1 MNKGE
6 IMNNSYNYNSF
17 WRSSPTRTVDNI
29 LGWDD
34 DSEMDDSKDLIEL
47 AAKKQAVSNFVQ
59 IVAGA
64 NIPVRFATRGDSYT
78 DGKSVVIGSKLD
90 EKNFDTAV
98 GLALHEGSHIAF
110 TDFDALDV
118 YRNSSKYEELKSK
131 FTIKYDG
138 TDGLYFSMRQVDILS
153 KSLINYIEDRRIDY
167 KVFKSSP
174 GYKGYYHKMYKK
186 YFYSKIIDAA
196 LDSSEYTD
204 ETFDSYSM
212 RIINL
217 HNKNTVLGALKGLSK
232 ISALIDLPNI
242 SRLKSTQEVID
253 ISHECLS
260 VALSYIS
267 FNPTELN
274 SKEPE
279 SSNTDAKGEPGNE
292 SDNTNGDS
300 DGDKNKDSDLNSSSS
315 NDLNERQKKQAK
327 NAVEKQKDFIDGKV
341 NKGKLTKKEAETVR
355 AFGSSN
361 TRYKDVE
368 LDQYG
373 QKVSTKVVVINKFDK
388 NIITNDNVVPVI
400 TTWVRRDREL
410 NIQEGLRLGTILGRK
425 LQIRNSD
432 NTIKYTRKNSGRI
445 DKRMLSNLGFGNENV
460 FFTAL
465 TEKFKRINLH
475 ISIDLS
481 GSMAGDKFSKTMK
494 STVAVIKAASMTKN
508 IDVQVTV
515 RSTSARSRR
524 GSYPLIMKIYDSS
537 KDKISK
543 VKLFKHL
550 QPGGT
555 TPESLTFDAIMD
567 NFVETS
573 TSVDSILL
581 NYSDGAPQFG
591 NQDVRY
597 YGKIAE
603 AHCRKSLKKIRS
615 KGIKVLSYFIHED
628 YGYADYLE
636 SDKKAFQGMY
646 GADAEFI
653 NPTSVLDVAKTLNK
667 RFLEKN

>member
-1 MNKGE
+1 
-6 IMNNSYNYNSF
+6 MNNSYNYNSF

-98 GLALHEGSHIAF
+98 GLALHEGSHIA
-110 TDFDALDV
+110 FDALDV

-292 SDNTNGDS
+292 SDNTNRDS
-300 DGDKNKDSDLNSSSS
+300 DGDKNKDSDL
-315 NDLNERQKKQAK
+315 
-327 NAVEKQKDFIDGKV
+327 
-341 NKGKLTKKEAETVR
+341 KEA
-355 AFGSSN
+355 S
-361 TRYKDVE
+361 
-368 LDQYG
+368 
-373 QKVSTKVVVINKFDK
+373 
-388 NIITNDNVVPVI
+388 
-400 TTWVRRDREL
+400 
-410 NIQEGLRLGTILGRK
+410 
-425 LQIRNSD
+425 
-432 NTIKYTRKNSGRI
+432 
-445 DKRMLSNLGFGNENV
+445 
-460 FFTAL
+460 
-465 TEKFKRINLH
+465 
-475 ISIDLS
+475 
-481 GSMAGDKFSKTMK
+481 
-494 STVAVIKAASMTKN
+494 
-508 IDVQVTV
+508 
-515 RSTSARSRR
+515 
-524 GSYPLIMKIYDSS
+524 
-537 KDKISK
+537 
-543 VKLFKHL
+543 
-550 QPGGT
+550 
-555 TPESLTFDAIMD
+555 
-567 NFVETS
+567 
-573 TSVDSILL
+573 
-581 NYSDGAPQFG
+581 
-591 NQDVRY
+591 
-597 YGKIAE
+597 
-603 AHCRKSLKKIRS
+603 
-615 KGIKVLSYFIHED
+615 
-628 YGYADYLE
+628 
-636 SDKKAFQGMY
+636 
-646 GADAEFI
+646 
-653 NPTSVLDVAKTLNK
+653 
-667 RFLEKN
+667 